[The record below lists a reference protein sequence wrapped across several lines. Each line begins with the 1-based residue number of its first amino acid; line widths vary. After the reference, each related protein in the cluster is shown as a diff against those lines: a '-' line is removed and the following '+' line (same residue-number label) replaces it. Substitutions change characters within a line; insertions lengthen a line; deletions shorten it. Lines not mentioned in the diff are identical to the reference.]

1 MPGTASPNR
10 RPTIFDVFRPRSKSD
25 AKKKEKELAKANS
38 SDKDSGSGG
47 SSHSG
52 SHGGIMQSMKAA
64 MQHTMGQKS
73 GPNSKT
79 RDGSAHPHAGSDAQV
94 WEGAARSLAAMLLL
108 IVLFIILIRFLFACF
123 FF

>member
-1 MPGTASPNR
+1 M
-10 RPTIFDVFRPRSKSD
+10 FRPRSKSD

-38 SDKDSGSGG
+38 SDKESGSAG

-73 GPNSKT
+73 GPSSKT

-94 WEGAARSLAAMLLL
+94 MSPTSSLLL
-108 IVLFIILIRFLFACF
+108 SLLLLEAVTVDDVRSCQHINQHAVREI
-123 FF
+123 